1 MTDAMQSYLDDM
13 AWAATAEAEAA
24 GDRELGDSLVEIED
38 GMRLGSSLMEMQ
50 NELLRV
56 AVLNNRLGYAVE
68 ALANGAE
75 LEAGVEAMTEKV
87 LAFAEA
93 DGLGIA
99 YQDAYMAAYGA
110 MVRLGIAAELESMG
124 GAELDGDLIDRMV
137 ANSLALEAERLEI
150 EAPTHEEIEIACGRP
165 DPVGEMQSVGRIAI

>member
-1 MTDAMQSYLDDM
+1 MGMTDAMQSYLDDM
-13 AWAATAEAEAA
+13 AWAAAAEAEAA
-24 GDRELGDSLVEIED
+24 GDHQLGDSLV
-38 GMRLGSSLMEMQ
+38 EMQ

-56 AVLNNRLGYAVE
+56 AVLNNRLGHAVE

-124 GAELDGDLIDRMV
+124 GELDGDLIDMMV
-137 ANSLALEAERLEI
+137 ANSLALEAERLAI
-150 EAPTHEEIEIACGRP
+150 EAPTVEEIEIACGQP
-165 DPVGEMQSVGRIAI
+165 DPVGEIQSVGRIAI

>member
-1 MTDAMQSYLDDM
+1 MGMTDAMQSYLDDM
-13 AWAATAEAEAA
+13 AWAAAAEAEAA
-24 GDRELGDSLVEIED
+24 GDHELGDSLV
-38 GMRLGSSLMEMQ
+38 EMQ

-56 AVLNNRLGYAVE
+56 AVLNNRLGHAVE

-99 YQDAYMAAYGA
+99 YRDAYMAAYGA
-110 MVRLGIAAELESMG
+110 MVRLGIAAEIQAIG
-124 GAELDGDLIDRMV
+124 GELDGELIDRMV
-137 ANSLALEAERLEI
+137 ANSLVLEAERLEI
-150 EAPTHEEIEIACGRP
+150 EAPTIEEIEIACGRP

>member
-1 MTDAMQSYLDDM
+1 MGMTDAMQSYLDDM
-13 AWAATAEAEAA
+13 AWAAAAEAEAA
-24 GDRELGDSLVEIED
+24 GDRELGDSLVE
-38 GMRLGSSLMEMQ
+38 MQ
-50 NELLRV
+50 NEILRISI
-56 AVLNNRLGYAVE
+56 LNNRLQNAVE

-99 YQDAYMAAYGA
+99 YRDAYMAAYGA

-165 DPVGEMQSVGRIAI
+165 DPVGEIQSIGRIAI